1 MQVKAQFDAHGGETI
16 KIDEL
21 SVADFFKPM
30 LRWGFNISPLQ
41 GVQLFAEIFQAVKM
55 VRIEMNIS
63 GGRDHK
69 N

>member
-30 LRWGFNISPLQ
+30 LRWEFHISLLQ
-41 GVQLFAEIFQAVKM
+41 GIQLCAGFFF
-55 VRIEMNIS
+55 S
-63 GGRDHK
+63 GCQDGQ